1 MEESRRDLRRGKRI
15 RYRFPTME
23 PLSFIQRRTIVSKSW
38 ASRSWNAGR
47 RRSWREWRS
56 RPRSRRIELGASV
69 FEKPSAERPAK
80 RLNEI
85 RFEYGWSHARQETVE
100 HIRQLRR
107 HVEIRQRDD
116 RLESFPYAT
125 VDDSLDDH
133 IYIYIYIYISMHVG
147 TYLLKSVPR
156 ISLSA
161 FQPLSHFARSRD
173 SSDRR
178 RRPCHSAISS
188 PGTRTGDR

>member
-23 PLSFIQRRTIVSKSW
+23 PLSFIQRRTIISK
-38 ASRSWNAGR
+38 SWNAGR

-116 RLESFPYAT
+116 RLESFPDAT

-133 IYIYIYIYISMHVG
+133 IYIYIYIYIHARGNVFIE
-147 TYLLKSVPR
+147 KR
-156 ISLSA
+156 AEISLSA
-161 FQPLSHFARSRD
+161 FQPLSHFAQ
-173 SSDRR
+173 
-178 RRPCHSAISS
+178 
-188 PGTRTGDR
+188 